1 MTTAQKHKELE
12 KKITKGFMPAHKRM
26 VMEKIRNDEYVV
38 VSINGKNVRK
48 KAKEIYSNS
57 ENNKHF
63 IVAEKA
69 AKKYKS
75 RNK

>member
-12 KKITKGFMPAHKRM
+12 KKITKGFMLAHKRM

-57 ENNKHF
+57 ENNKYF